1 MRRFLKTTCCFSRN
15 PSVSP
20 FLDFAAEVF
29 ASLVNL
35 LVYRGENYKPQVV
48 VNLLVYRGEN
58 YKTQVIVNLLVYKG
72 IELQATGNSQPSS
85 LQEVNILVY
94 MGENYKPVYRIDSCQ
109 INN

>member
-58 YKTQVIVNLLVYKG
+58 YKTQVIVNLLVYRKSTFLS
-72 IELQATGNSQPSS
+72 IWERTINQSTG
-85 LQEVNILVY
+85 LILIKLTIKQV
-94 MGENYKPVYRIDSCQ
+94 KL
-109 INN
+109 